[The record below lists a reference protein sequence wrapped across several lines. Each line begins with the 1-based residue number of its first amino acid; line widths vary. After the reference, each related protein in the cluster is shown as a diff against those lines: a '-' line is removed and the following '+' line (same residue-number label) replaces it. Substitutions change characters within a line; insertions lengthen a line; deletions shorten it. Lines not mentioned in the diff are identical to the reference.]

1 MSMEK
6 AQSVAAAQQV
16 DSKPAAVTQEFDKSE
31 DKEPKFESNMV
42 KKSLD
47 EILGFSEE
55 MYHLKEELVAF
66 GIPMQTINVIVEHGF
81 NGNEEQMAI
90 LLSTALSASEQSLG
104 LGSIGKSDLEARVAA
119 LVVLEKDQAFARRV
133 ARQQGLN
140 LQALNFLVQIVRQ
153 NPGDKGEKVVNEF
166 IAYAMACDI
175 PFEKVGAIVGE
186 VGKQDTGSVLPNIPR
201 KKKADTRSTLK
212 DIARDAVL
220 GIVISAFV
228 LWFVI

>member
-6 AQSVAAAQQV
+6 AQSVTARQV
-16 DSKPAAVTQEFDKSE
+16 DSKPAAVAQEYVKGE

-42 KKSLD
+42 RTSLD

-55 MYHLKEELVAF
+55 MSHLKEELVAF
-66 GIPMQTINVIVEHGF
+66 DIPMQTINVIVEHGF
-81 NGNEEQMAI
+81 NGNNEQMAI

-104 LGSIGKSDLEARVAA
+104 LGSIVKDDLEARVAA
-119 LVVLEKDQAFARRV
+119 LVVLENDQAFARRV

-153 NPGDKGEKVVNEF
+153 NPGDKGEKAVNEF

-175 PFEKVGAIVGE
+175 PFDKVGAIVGE

-220 GIVISAFV
+220 GIVISAFL